1 MDKFVADFIRN
12 NIKLIDSC
20 QFEDFSREVDQQRF
34 TISQQS
40 SIYQMLYKAGIDIL
54 PYVTRVPKY
63 YMLNADIKDIVIPSN
78 IRVIDQE
85 AFAGSS
91 LESVT
96 ISEGVKIIKDYA
108 FNDCKQLKSLV
119 YPNSITAYGE
129 QQCLSSLTEFNLPK
143 TIVAKYPILSECE
156 NLKVV
161 RFRGD
166 NENTEDLISN
176 CPNLETVEFLE
187 GTTRAWKQWWRC
199 GTGKMINIYLPHSC
213 TYIDWSLTDKHAK
226 CKFYVYKDSNADIYL
241 KDYPDC
247 IVEYRK

>member
-12 NIKLIDSC
+12 NIKLIDGC
-20 QFEDFSREVDQQRF
+20 QFEDFLREVDQQRF

-63 YMLNADIKDIVIPSN
+63 YMLNADIEDIVIPSN
-78 IRVIDQE
+78 IKVIDQE

-96 ISEGVKIIKDYA
+96 ISEGVTMIKDFA

-119 YPNSITAYGE
+119 YPNSVKAYGE
-129 QQCLSSLTEFNLPK
+129 QNGLASLTEFNLPK
-143 TIVAKYPILSECE
+143 TIIAKYTILSDCE
-156 NLKVV
+156 NLKIV

-166 NENTEDLISN
+166 KDNTHSLISG
-176 CPNLETVEFLE
+176 CAQLETVEFLE
-187 GTTRAWKQWWRC
+187 GTTNAWKQWWRC
-199 GTGKMINIYLPHSC
+199 GTDKIINIYLPHSC
-213 TYIDWSLTDKHAK
+213 TYVDWSLADKTEK
-226 CKFYVYKDSNADIYL
+226 YRFYVYKDSNADLYL
-241 KDYPDC
+241 KDRSDC
-247 IVEYRK
+247 KIEYRK

>member
-12 NIKLIDSC
+12 NIKLIDNC
-20 QFEDFSREVDQQRF
+20 QFEEFSREVDQQRF

-54 PYVTRVPKY
+54 PYVKRVPKY
-63 YMLNADIKDIVIPSN
+63 YMLNADIKNIVIPSN
-78 IRVIDQE
+78 IEVIDQE

-96 ISEGVKIIKDYA
+96 ISEGVKMIKDFA

-119 YPNSITAYGE
+119 YPNSVKAYGE
-129 QQCLSSLTEFNLPK
+129 QQGLFSLMEFNLPK
-143 TIVAKYPILSECE
+143 TIIAKYPMLSDCE

-166 NENTEDLISN
+166 KDNTDSLI
-176 CPNLETVEFLE
+176 CGCGQLESVEFLE
-187 GTTRAWKQWWRC
+187 GTTNAWKQWWRC

-213 TYIDWSLTDKHAK
+213 TYVDWSLTDKPQK
-226 CKFYVYKDSNADIYL
+226 YKFYVYKDSNADLYL

-247 IVEYRK
+247 KVEYRN